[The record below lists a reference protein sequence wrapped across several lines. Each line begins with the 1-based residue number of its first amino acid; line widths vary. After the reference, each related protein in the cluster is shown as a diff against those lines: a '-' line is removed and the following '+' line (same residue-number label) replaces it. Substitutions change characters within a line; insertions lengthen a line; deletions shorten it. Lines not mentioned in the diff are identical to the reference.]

1 MPDVDDLTPG
11 QVLADASVAE
21 FIKSLGLSI
30 AEAQKALD
38 DNSVNQIGEF
48 ITPRDSLG
56 GKTLLEMGLSPA
68 FYHYQ
73 HADITCSMQL
83 SLRIEKN
90 TGVGVNLSGSFNDT
104 STESGNQSESSQ
116 SSESGSS
123 TRTERTATV
132 EVQSS
137 ASAGTLTIGGQNFT
151 MSGDDP
157 LARIRALQ
165 EAVTANDQAGVG
177 RLLYEHG
184 DRSFTITENS
194 DSPNVETTDRTVS
207 FLGGGFDSAIIQMDS
222 DTNTDY
228 IFSGAVTVNT
238 TSQGSLSAYSAH
250 VQAQVDAAGYDTYL
264 MHATRPF
271 GIVNFKTGKHHFE
284 VFDLGGT
291 TYNANSM
298 RNTMIVAQ
306 FAKAKNLRLKV
317 KGYADAQPYRGQS
330 PSNSDASNVR
340 LGQRRADEVKRLL
353 VANGMDPGMITTE
366 SDGSTAAQAD
376 VANNGGPRD
385 NVEFRKAEIVPDNA
399 VHYLLC
405 DAPNGSL
412 TIETGTPD
420 KTGGGDTGNGFAYKF
435 RPTSLGLS
443 GNGVTIDGTSFNYS
457 GAAGGGHSSGSPEA
471 HAFNLKNSI
480 NGNSSVDFEASAEG
494 NVVTVFGKSVPF
506 RLNMFTSES
515 RNIQIS
521 STEGFTVTEQFSR
534 SQSSNLTQAN
544 TGNRTVA
551 VGASVDVRVSRQF
564 EMNVTGNSSISARL
578 VSIPAPPQFLETI
591 QDFLNPSSGDS
602 DG

>member
-30 AEAQKALD
+30 AEAQQALD
-38 DNSVNQIGEF
+38 ENSVNQIGEF
-48 ITPRDSLG
+48 IEPRESLG
-56 GKTLLEMGLSPA
+56 GRSLLDMGLSPA

-90 TGVGVNLSGSFNDT
+90 TGVGVNLSGSFNDN
-104 STESGNQSESSQ
+104 STENNNETASSS

-123 TRTERTATV
+123 TRTSERSAQIQ
-132 EVQSS
+132 VQS
-137 ASAGTLTIGGQNFT
+137 ASLGTLTIGGQNFQLQ
-151 MSGDDP
+151 GADP

-165 EAVTANDQAGVG
+165 EAVTANPQAGVG
-177 RLLYEHG
+177 RLLYDHG
-184 DRSFTITENS
+184 DRSFVIEENS

-207 FLGGGFDSAIIQMDS
+207 FLGGGFDSAVIQMDS
-222 DTNTDY
+222 DTATDY
-228 IFSGAVTVNT
+228 VFNGSTTVNT
-238 TSQGSLSAYSAH
+238 TGQGSLTAYSAH
-250 VQAQVDAAGYDTYL
+250 VKTQVDAEGYDTYL
-264 MHATRPF
+264 MHAARPF
-271 GIVNFKTGKHHFE
+271 AIVNFKTGKHHVE
-284 VFDLGGT
+284 VFDLNGT
-291 TYNANSM
+291 TYNDSTQRSIM
-298 RNTMIVAQ
+298 LIAQ
-306 FAKAKNLRLKV
+306 FAKAKGLQLKI
-317 KGYADAQPYRGQS
+317 KGYADAQPYRGQN
-330 PSNSDASNVR
+330 PNASDASNQR

-353 VANGMDPGMITTE
+353 VANGVDAAKITRE
-366 SDGSTAAQAD
+366 SDGSTAAKAN
-376 VANNGGPRD
+376 VASGGPRD

-399 VHYLLC
+399 THYLLV
-405 DAPNGSL
+405 DSPNSGL

-420 KTGGGDTGNGFAYKF
+420 KTGAGDTGNGFAFKF
-435 RPTSLGLS
+435 RPAGLGLS

-457 GAAGGGHSSGSPEA
+457 GSAGGGHASGSPGA
-471 HAFNLKNSI
+471 HAFNLKESI
-480 NGNSSVDFEASAEG
+480 NGNGSVDFEASAEG

-506 RLNMFTSES
+506 SLSLFTAET

-521 STEGFTVTEQFSR
+521 SSEGVTVTEQFSR
-534 SQSSNLTQAN
+534 SQSSNATQAN

-578 VSIPAPPQFLETI
+578 VSIPAPAQFLDTI
-591 QDFLNPSSGDS
+591 KDFLAEEN
-602 DG
+602 